1 MPPFILSRY
10 TAKKT
15 ARFVSEIGTG
25 LNGRGMDNGPRM
37 QNTAVISPA
46 RVRRLIL
53 VPVFC
58 CGISVGFIMRSLL
71 FQLDFTYRV
80 MGMSCSEYKP
90 GMGNCQLENYIS
102 LQLRLIL
109 QDDMLA

>member
-37 QNTAVISPA
+37 QSTAVISPA
-46 RVRRLIL
+46 RVRRLLLIF
-53 VPVFC
+53 VFC
-58 CGISVGFIMRSLL
+58 CGISVGFIMKSLL

-80 MGMSCSEYKP
+80 MGMSCSEYKS
-90 GMGNCQLENYIS
+90 GIDNCQLKNFIS
-102 LQLRLIL
+102 LQ
-109 QDDMLA
+109 

>member
-37 QNTAVISPA
+37 QSTAVISPA

-58 CGISVGFIMRSLL
+58 CGFSADDDIRCG
-71 FQLDFTYRV
+71 T
-80 MGMSCSEYKP
+80 GMKIVV
-90 GMGNCQLENYIS
+90 NW
-102 LQLRLIL
+102 
-109 QDDMLA
+109 